1 MFQYLAA
8 FCKKMCP
15 LSTTSMAFSRCLF
28 VHLARLVALG
38 ILLLM
43 VDLFIFTMGGW
54 HYCCVGV

>member
-1 MFQYLAA
+1 
-8 FCKKMCP
+8 
-15 LSTTSMAFSRCLF
+15 MAFSRCLF